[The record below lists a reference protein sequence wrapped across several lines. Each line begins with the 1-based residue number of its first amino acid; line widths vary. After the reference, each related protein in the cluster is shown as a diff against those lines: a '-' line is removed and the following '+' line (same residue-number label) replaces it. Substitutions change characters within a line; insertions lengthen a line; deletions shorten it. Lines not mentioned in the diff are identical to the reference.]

1 MCCWNQ
7 NPVLWAVSRVS
18 RAVWSWVL
26 ETLFEGP
33 SKEKDTTSHT
43 EVNGRQPPPPAPS
56 PSPPTSNPSNNPF
69 LVRLQS
75 TFCLLTL
82 LRLHLSFKQKQIQ
95 AHPKFSSH
103 KNRASAPTL
112 SWAATTR
119 QKEEIFSQLEV
130 QWHTELPYSVRKATI
145 HCVACSEMYRG
156 VLLPLA
162 HQPCGRDSQES
173 QTKGLLSRTV
183 PKDK

>member
-1 MCCWNQ
+1 M
-7 NPVLWAVSRVS
+7 S
-18 RAVWSWVL
+18 RAVWSWEL
-26 ETLFEGP
+26 ETIFEGQVTKKRH
-33 SKEKDTTSHT
+33 SFTHGSRWASTASLSFTTS
-43 EVNGRQPPPPAPS
+43 PPL
-56 PSPPTSNPSNNPF
+56 PPTTNPSNNPF

-75 TFCLLTL
+75 TFCLLIL
-82 LRLHLSFKQKQIQ
+82 LHLHLSFKRKKIQ
-95 AHPKFSSH
+95 AHPNSSSH
-103 KNRASAPTL
+103 KNRASAPTS

-119 QKEEIFSQLEV
+119 QKEEIFSQLGV
-130 QWHTELPYSVRKATI
+130 QWHTELPYSARKPTI
-145 HCVACSEMYRG
+145 HRVACCEMYRG